1 MPKAD
6 HASWVKP
13 ASIAELI
20 VAHLSLSEPINSGA
34 LMPIYG
40 KA

>member
-13 ASIAELI
+13 SSIAELI
-20 VAHLSLSEPINSGA
+20 VAQLGLADPINSGA
-34 LMPIYG
+34 LIPVYG
-40 KA
+40 AA